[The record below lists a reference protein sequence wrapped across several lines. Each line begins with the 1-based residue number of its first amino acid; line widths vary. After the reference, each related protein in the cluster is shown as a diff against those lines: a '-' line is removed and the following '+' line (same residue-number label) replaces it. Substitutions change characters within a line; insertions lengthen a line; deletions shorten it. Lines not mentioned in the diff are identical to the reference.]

1 MGCHTWFYRKI
12 ERTQEEAKQSCL
24 RGLRKSEKLNLNIL
38 ANRNYN
44 GLDWSDWTESELIKH
59 DSYLKRQI
67 KMVNN
72 NFCQR
77 AVWNHQ
83 NDENLTEYIEGK
95 GLYIE
100 DTGFHD
106 VFRRGDYP
114 EDRLFSHEETIKYL
128 EDNDS
133 IITYGYFQRSH
144 QDIPCINGLCN
155 GEKPTWFEVDRES
168 RKLEA
173 LGLLKEFWDKYPDG
187 MIEFG

>member
-44 GLDWSDWTESELIKH
+44 GLDWSDWTESELIKC

-67 KMVNN
+67 RMVEN

-83 NDENLTEYIEGK
+83 NDENLTEYIDGK
-95 GLYIE
+95 GFYME
-100 DTGFHD
+100 TGFHD
-106 VFRRGDYP
+106 IFRKYGYP
-114 EDRLFSHEETIKYL
+114 EDKLFSLQETLNY
-128 EDNDS
+128 
-133 IITYGYFQRSH
+133 
-144 QDIPCINGLCN
+144 INNPEN
-155 GEKPTWFEVDRES
+155 GCTVYEHTIER
-168 RKLEA
+168 
-173 LGLLKEFWDKYPDG
+173 LKEFWNKYPDG
-187 MIEFG
+187 MIDFG

>member
-67 KMVNN
+67 RMVDN
-72 NFCQR
+72 NFCKR

-83 NDENLTEYIEGK
+83 DDENLTEYIDGK
-95 GLYIE
+95 GFYME
-100 DTGFHD
+100 TDFHD
-106 VFRRGDYP
+106 TFRKYGYP
-114 EDRLFSHEETIKYL
+114 ENRLFSLQETLDYINNPKNDCTIYENTIEIL
-128 EDNDS
+128 E
-133 IITYGYFQRSH
+133 
-144 QDIPCINGLCN
+144 
-155 GEKPTWFEVDRES
+155 
-168 RKLEA
+168 
-173 LGLLKEFWDKYPDG
+173 EFWNKYPDG

>member
-67 KMVNN
+67 KMVKN

-83 NDENLTEYIEGK
+83 NDGNLTEYIDGK
-95 GLYIE
+95 GFYMEI
-100 DTGFHD
+100 GFHD
-106 VFRRGDYP
+106 TFRKYGYP
-114 EDRLFSHEETIKYL
+114 EDRLFSLQETLDYINNP
-128 EDNDS
+128 ENDCT
-133 IITYGYFQRSH
+133 IYENTIER
-144 QDIPCINGLCN
+144 
-155 GEKPTWFEVDRES
+155 
-168 RKLEA
+168 
-173 LGLLKEFWDKYPDG
+173 LKEFWNKYPDG

>member
-24 RGLRKSEKLNLNIL
+24 RLLRKSEKLNLNIL

-44 GLDWSDWTESELIKH
+44 GLDWSNWTESELIKH

-67 KMVNN
+67 RMVDN

-83 NDENLTEYIEGK
+83 DDENLTEYIDGK
-95 GLYIE
+95 GFYME
-100 DTGFHD
+100 TDFHD
-106 VFRRGDYP
+106 TFRKYGYP
-114 EDRLFSHEETIKYL
+114 EDRLFSLQETLDY
-128 EDNDS
+128 
-133 IITYGYFQRSH
+133 
-144 QDIPCINGLCN
+144 INNPENNCTIYEN
-155 GEKPTWFEVDRES
+155 TIE
-168 RKLEA
+168 KLE
-173 LGLLKEFWDKYPDG
+173 EFWNKYPDG

>member
-12 ERTQEEAKQSCL
+12 ERTQEEAKQNCL

-59 DSYLKRQI
+59 DSCLKRQI
-67 KMVNN
+67 RMVDN

-83 NDENLTEYIEGK
+83 DDENLTEYVDGK
-95 GLYIE
+95 GFYME
-100 DTGFHD
+100 TGFHD
-106 VFRRGDYP
+106 IFRKYGYP
-114 EDRLFSHEETIKYL
+114 EDKLFSLQETLNYINNP
-128 EDNDS
+128 ENACV
-133 IITYGYFQRSH
+133 TY
-144 QDIPCINGLCN
+144 D
-155 GEKPTWFEVDRES
+155 KTFER
-168 RKLEA
+168 LN
-173 LGLLKEFWDKYPDG
+173 EFWNKYPDG